1 MEILSPVS
9 QITDVF
15 LGKFLFDLDH
25 LKKVFNEFVTTL
37 LLFYVLVFWPRG
49 MWDLGSLTR
58 NPTHT
63 PCTGRESLNHWTTR
77 KIPTYNFN
85 LHVLSSH

>member
-1 MEILSPVS
+1 VEMEILSPVS

-37 LLFYVLVFWPRG
+37 LLFYGFLATRHV
-49 MWDLGSLTR
+49 GSWL
-58 NPTHT
+58 PD
-63 PCTGRESLNHWTTR
+63 
-77 KIPTYNFN
+77 
-85 LHVLSSH
+85 